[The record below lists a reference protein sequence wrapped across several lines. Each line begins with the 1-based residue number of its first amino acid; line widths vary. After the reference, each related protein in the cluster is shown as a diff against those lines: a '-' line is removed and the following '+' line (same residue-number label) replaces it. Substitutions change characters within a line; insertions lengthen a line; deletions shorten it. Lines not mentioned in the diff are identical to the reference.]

1 MNFVMSVCPH
11 GTAGS
16 HWTDFHE
23 IWCLSILRKTVEKI
37 QVSLKC
43 DKKNGYFR
51 PLDIFIMPSWVL
63 FKMSNI
69 SDKPCRGNQNAF
81 CVEQLFFLRKS
92 CRLWDNV
99 GKYCR
104 EGQAK
109 DDNMARAHCM
119 LDNQGYR
126 HARSLNFTHQIMH
139 FYIQVSQE
147 EWTKLREGVPY
158 VELYR
163 YNPKHLYPKLNGY
176 GDNGHRK
183 LWASGVSTY
192 CTPSV
197 TPYSY
202 TAHAR
207 QRDVTS

>member
-1 MNFVMSVCPH
+1 ME
-11 GTAGS
+11 
-16 HWTDFHE
+16 TDIHFWSYLAQFLLE
-23 IWCLSILRKTVEKI
+23 WEMFQTKVVEKI
-37 QVSLKC
+37 KTHILCSVTFS
-43 DKKNGYFR
+43 
-51 PLDIFIMPSWVL
+51 
-63 FKMSNI
+63 
-69 SDKPCRGNQNAF
+69 
-81 CVEQLFFLRKS
+81 RKS